1 MNNMEDVK
9 CRIGAEIKELRSLK
23 KMSVRKLSEQCG
35 IDFSNISKI
44 EKGKLNPSLE
54 TVDAILKP
62 LGATIKIE
70 KL

>member
-9 CRIGAEIKELRSLK
+9 CRIGAEIKELRCLK
-23 KMSVRKLSEQCG
+23 KMSVRKLSEHCG
-35 IDFSNISKI
+35 IDFSNIAKI

>member
-1 MNNMEDVK
+1 MEDVK
-9 CRIGAEIKELRSLK
+9 CRIGAEIKELRCLK

-35 IDFSNISKI
+35 IDFSNIAKI